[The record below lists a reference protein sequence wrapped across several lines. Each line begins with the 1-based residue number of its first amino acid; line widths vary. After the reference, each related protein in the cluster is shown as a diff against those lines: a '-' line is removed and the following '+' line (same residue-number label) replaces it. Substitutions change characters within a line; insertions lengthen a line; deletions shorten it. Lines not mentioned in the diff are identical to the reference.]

1 MKSRYLKEREYVKK
15 SFIRLR
21 GRLWFQLLVFLPAM
35 YFAFRFVLAFGN
47 TIEWLYTLASQAFS
61 QGNYF
66 PTNWLSGSQWWA
78 QFLIS
83 LSFSSGLNRLLSGQF
98 GVVTLLMMLAL
109 LTYLVGWGIIRKWVD
124 WHNKFAD
131 KTNNLVRF
139 ATLKEVDST
148 YKMIPD
154 RNKRFLGEP
163 GQPVLHVSAL
173 YPPFWLLHPLLGF
186 KTLLKWPLGLTRRTF
201 PKYYQRLRLH
211 LMDLAPSLF
220 AGQELVKGGFQGY
233 YYIDPDKT
241 HSKTTGLTRS
251 SKDQMRGYPL
261 LDIISRAEVAW
272 NVLDTDAKNED
283 AKMSYKAL
291 REANYD
297 VRLVNIF
304 EPASS
309 ESWNPLQVA
318 LDYALDGELDAAQV
332 ELIKVAQIIGQSD
345 QGGNVTGGQDIWDQ
359 SAQTTLV
366 AFMLCVLQIAIRE
379 KKPELFTMSN
389 VVSFITDMTQ
399 FDNPK
404 EHVYG
409 LTEYLLM
416 IGRQPKTTLNN
427 MITQTAGVYLGA
439 TGDTRSSIYF
449 TVMNRLRLFVSES
462 ITRLTTLNTLSLQD
476 IGFPRRLKLHFGAQ
490 YANQHISIA
499 IYKNDDRIQKAKA
512 FAQLSRHQKEKLGN
526 PAAYG
531 TLEFEKLTLSPAGV
545 LNYPIQHHLPEEF
558 EILLRFDN
566 EGNDWTLK
574 DQQFILPGHKY
585 LKKTLNG
592 KVKFDEYSK
601 KPLPY
606 VALDPIIASDE
617 VELPEVTLSYT
628 EKPQAVFVITPQ
640 DNQEFASLASL
651 FISQVYSVNT
661 FMASKITRRKLDTRI
676 LYKLNEFS
684 MFPSIPG
691 FADMMTKGLT
701 YGQQIDLYIQTL
713 HQPAKHYS
721 EVEVD
726 EINGNTANWFHILTN
741 DDKTNEALS
750 KELGEIEV
758 QTEIVNSQ
766 IGSAAQ
772 DKGNRQ
778 VSVKKMPLLSPQEIS
793 QLSTKEMITVRT
805 IKRTDKHGRDIRPIP
820 LFARGEY
827 CLPMAYKLIGKR
839 FSLDYFT
846 ADLNIRAQHNQ
857 LTYED
862 LHADFTP
869 YYQKLKQDDV
879 PQAQQAI
886 NAALMKQQAGSLPLA
901 SNEEEALHAFQQD
914 GGESFSPSETI
925 GLSASPSEEAM
936 DEFQQWQENLDMS
949 APFMT
954 EEQLADDALVV
965 KVEQAIRVGMG
976 HYARFSPEQNAANQY
991 LRSATFLHNRP
1002 DNNTN
1007 ETVFNLLNR
1016 QMAPFWEIVKQM
1028 RASQG
1033 DGSFGTVDAIDDS
1046 HGERLADD
1054 VAFEKNEEE

>member
-1 MKSRYLKEREYVKK
+1 MGKNRYLKEREYVKK

-21 GRLWFQLLVFLPAM
+21 GRLWFQLLVFIPLSLL
-35 YFAFRFVLAFGN
+35 AFRFVLALGN
-47 TIEWLYTLASQAFS
+47 LMEWLYLLASESFA
-61 QGNYF
+61 QGNYL
-66 PTNWLSGSQWWA
+66 PNNWLSGSQWWA
-78 QFLIS
+78 QFLLS
-83 LSFSSGLNRLLSGQF
+83 LSFSGGLNRLLSGQF
-98 GVVTLLMMLAL
+98 GVVTDLFMIAL
-109 LTYLVGWGIIRKWVD
+109 LSFFAWKIIRKWLD

-139 ATLKEVDST
+139 ATLKEVDAT
-148 YKMIPD
+148 YKLIPD
-154 RNKRFLGEP
+154 RNKRFPGEP

-173 YPPFWLLHPLLGF
+173 YPPFWLLHPLLGL
-186 KTLLKWPLGLTRRTF
+186 KTLLKWPVGLTRRTF
-201 PKYYQRLRLH
+201 PRYYQRLRSH
-211 LMDLAPSLF
+211 LIEWLPSLF
-220 AGQELVKGGFQGY
+220 DGQELVKGGFQGY
-233 YYIDPDKT
+233 YYVDPDKT

-261 LDIISRAEVAW
+261 LDIISRAEIPW

-304 EPASS
+304 EPAAS

-345 QGGNVTGGQDIWDQ
+345 QGGNATGGQDIWDQ

-366 AFMLCVLQIAIRE
+366 AFMLCVLQIAVSE
-379 KKPELFTMSN
+379 NKPGLFTMSN

-399 FDNPK
+399 FDDPQK
-404 EHVYG
+404 GAYG

-427 MITQTAGVYLGA
+427 MITQSAGVYLGA
-439 TGDTRSSIYF
+439 TGETRSSIYF

-462 ITRLTTLNTLSLQD
+462 ITRLTTLNTLSLHD
-476 IGFPRRLKLHFGAQ
+476 IGFPRRLKLHFGSE

-499 IYKNDDRIQKAKA
+499 IYKNDDRVK
-512 FAQLSRHQKEKLGN
+512 QKEAYDQLTDRKKRKIDN

-545 LNYPIQHHLPEEF
+545 LNYPIQHHLPETF

-566 EGNDWTLK
+566 EGNNWNIK
-574 DQQFILPGHKY
+574 NRQFILPGHKFQR
-585 LKKTLNG
+585 KGLNG
-592 KVKFDEYSK
+592 KVKLDEYSK
-601 KPLPY
+601 KPMVY
-606 VALDPIIASDE
+606 VALDAILASED
-617 VELPEVTLSYT
+617 VELPEVTLTYT

-661 FMASKITRRKLDTRI
+661 FLASKITRRKLDTRI

-758 QTEIVNSQ
+758 QNEIVNSQ
-766 IGSAAQ
+766 IGNAAQ

-778 VSVKKMPLLSPQEIS
+778 VSVKKVPLLSPQEIS
-793 QLSTKEMITVRT
+793 QLSQKEMITVRT
-805 IKRTDKHGRDIRPIP
+805 IKRTDKRGRDVRPIP
-820 LFARGEY
+820 IFARGEY
-827 CLPMAYKLIGKR
+827 CLPMAYKLIGER
-839 FSLDYFT
+839 FTLDYFT

-869 YYQKLKQDDV
+869 YYLQLHQIDV
-879 PQAQQAI
+879 PQALQEN
-886 NAALMKQQAGSLPLA
+886 NAAMDKQRMGSIPLA
-901 SNEEEALHAFQQD
+901 DNEEEALHAFNQD
-914 GGESFSPSETI
+914 ETEDIISPVSLLNAAE
-925 GLSASPSEEAM
+925 
-936 DEFQQWQENLDMS
+936 DEFQQWQDNLDMS

-954 EEQLADDALVV
+954 DDQLEDDNLVL
-965 KVEQAIRVGMG
+965 KVEQSIRTGMG
-976 HYARFSPEQNAANQY
+976 NYNHYSPEQTAANQY
-991 LRSATFLHNRP
+991 LRSGTFLRNRP

-1007 ETVFNLLNR
+1007 EVVFNLLNR
-1016 QMAPFWEIVKQM
+1016 QLPIFWEIVKQL
-1028 RASQG
+1028 RAGQNPIQDFDEELATSEISS
-1033 DGSFGTVDAIDDS
+1033 DED
-1046 HGERLADD
+1046 HNER
-1054 VAFEKNEEE
+1054 EE

>member
-1 MKSRYLKEREYVKK
+1 MGKNRYLKEREYVKK

-21 GRLWFQLLVFLPAM
+21 GRLWFQLLVFIPLSLL
-35 YFAFRFVLAFGN
+35 AFRFVLALGN
-47 TIEWLYTLASQAFS
+47 LMEWVYGLASESIA
-61 QGNYF
+61 QGNYL
-66 PTNWLSGSQWWA
+66 PNNWLSGSQWWA
-78 QFLIS
+78 QFLLS

-98 GVVTLLMMLAL
+98 GVVTDILMIAL
-109 LTYLVGWGIIRKWVD
+109 LSFFAWGIIRKWID

-139 ATLKEVDST
+139 STLREVNAT

-154 RNKRFLGEP
+154 RNKRFPGEP
-163 GQPVLHVSAL
+163 GQPVLHVSAF
-173 YPPFWLLHPLLGF
+173 YPPFWLLHPLLAL
-186 KTLLKWPLGLTRRTF
+186 KTLLKWPIGLTRRTF
-201 PKYYQRLRLH
+201 PKYYQKLRPQLIDW
-211 LMDLAPSLF
+211 MPSLF
-220 AGQELVKGGFQGY
+220 DGQELVKGGFQGY
-233 YYIDPDKT
+233 YYVDPDKT

-261 LDIISRAEVAW
+261 LDIISRAEVPW

-304 EPASS
+304 EPSSS

-379 KKPELFTMSN
+379 NKPELFTMSN

-399 FDNPK
+399 FNEPK
-404 EHVYG
+404 KGIYG

-439 TGDTRSSIYF
+439 TGETRSSIYF

-476 IGFPRRLKLHFGAQ
+476 IGFPRRLKLHFGSS
-490 YANQHISIA
+490 YANQHISIV
-499 IYKNDDRIQKAKA
+499 IYKDNDRVEKQNEY
-512 FAQLSRHQKEKLGN
+512 LSLKEKKKRKVKN
-526 PAAYG
+526 PIAYG
-531 TLEFEKLTLSPAGV
+531 AIEFEKLTLSPEGV

-566 EGNDWTLK
+566 EGNDWSIK

-585 LKKTLNG
+585 QRKGLNG
-592 KVKFDEYSK
+592 KIKLDEYSK
-601 KPLPY
+601 KPLTY
-606 VALDPIIASDE
+606 AALDPIIASDD
-617 VELPEVTLSYT
+617 VELPEVTLTYT

-661 FMASKITRRKLDTRI
+661 FLASKITRRKLDTRI

-713 HQPAKHYS
+713 EQPAKHYS
-721 EVEVD
+721 KVEVD

-766 IGSAAQ
+766 IGNAAQ

-778 VSVKKMPLLSPQEIS
+778 VSVKKVPLLSPQEIS
-793 QLSTKEMITVRT
+793 QLSPREMITVRT
-805 IKRTDKHGRDIRPIP
+805 IKRRDLRGRDVRPIP
-820 LFARGEY
+820 IFAHGDS
-827 CLPMAYKLIGKR
+827 CLPMAYELIGKR

-857 LTYED
+857 LTYQD

-869 YYQKLKQDDV
+869 YYEQLRQIDV
-879 PQAQQAI
+879 PQALQEI
-886 NAALMKQQAGSLPLA
+886 NAALDKQRSGAMQVAT
-901 SNEEEALHAFQQD
+901 NEEEALHAFQQD
-914 GGESFSPSETI
+914 DAPFAEGDMATFPADPTSETK
-925 GLSASPSEEAM
+925 S
-936 DEFQQWQENLDMS
+936 EFQQWQDELDMG

-954 EEQLADDALVV
+954 DEQLADDALVL
-965 KVEQAIRVGMG
+965 KVEQSIRAGMG
-976 HYARFSPEQNAANQY
+976 NYNHHSPEQNAANQY
-991 LRSATFLHNRP
+991 LRSGTFLRNRP

-1007 ETVFNLLNR
+1007 EVVFNLLNR
-1016 QMAPFWEIVKQM
+1016 QLPSFWEIAKQL
-1028 RASQG
+1028 RAGHNWSN
-1033 DGSFGTVDAIDDS
+1033 DS
-1046 HGERLADD
+1046 D
-1054 VAFEKNEEE
+1054 EESAESESSLDEEHPEFREE